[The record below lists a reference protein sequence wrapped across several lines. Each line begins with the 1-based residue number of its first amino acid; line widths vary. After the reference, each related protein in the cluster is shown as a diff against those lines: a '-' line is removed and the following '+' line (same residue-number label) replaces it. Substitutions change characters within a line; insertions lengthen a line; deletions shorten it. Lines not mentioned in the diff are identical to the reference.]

1 MVWAIAFGGFLLYND
16 RCCISGAPDGYEAKR
31 WLRRREKG
39 EGNKWKERAVRVAFP
54 NQAWRRKHIL
64 WIAVISAVIL
74 PCSRAKANRAIG
86 SAAERKAWCRR
97 SDTAYM
103 PYAHFAEIE
112 VVLSES
118 LTAAALAHLP
128 KAPGS
133 RVRVVEGGRRATA
146 QLAATVVGDLIE
158 QGHDVTVLR
167 DFMLSQKVDA
177 NTKAND
183 DGATE
188 ASSLQLQGGIANSS
202 DADQPISEWEW
213 VYSDISISGAPPKA
227 VVTSVDVHFEIVHPD
242 VEEVWVDLCNE
253 RRTRR
258 RDLWLMLDRDG
269 ENLSETVTGITD
281 FAGEEAN
288 QIWSLRATDVRMGQT
303 GYIDSWWIKI
313 YYEGPWNVG
322 LHDDRNHPVV
332 IEDGVPYS
340 SATLGATGQTES
352 SCGYR
357 DTLDVWHSYTAT
369 QTGPVTINVTGD
381 DFDTTLA
388 VFDSH
393 GVEQACGDD
402 DCEGTNS
409 VVVTPMVA
417 GAEYLIRVAG
427 YEYETGHYT
436 LTVTPHAPVPV
447 AKPDHPDPANGT
459 DVDLLEIVLSWDDGL
474 LSAEA
479 IEADSHVG
487 ALHEAR
493 TRPPT
498 TIYGADDRVEEYEVT
513 DPSILAAGSATAVLI
528 PRSNL
533 VNLGDGTF
541 QIDAESFAWW
551 YRWLNPLDTGNALC
565 DDEPF
570 RDQPSAGMCTAVLV
584 GPDLVATAG
593 HCVECGRA
601 SSVAVVFDFV
611 MEDALT
617 PTMTLRA
624 DQVYWIDEVIDYHVG
639 YPDWGLV
646 RLDRK
651 AADRTPLP
659 LRRAGRISD
668 DQRLL
673 VIGHPWGIPRKYAAG
688 ATVRQNTEPTFFQ
701 ANLDTYQGNSGSP
714 VINLDSMEVEGILCR
729 GMEEFVEDVAS
740 GCDRS
745 AVCPDAGCPSGDAVE
760 WEDVTRAIT
769 FSMMIPVYDVYLG
782 TDPAALD
789 LVAADLVVGH
799 YRPRGLRKDTRYY
812 WQVVARNAYGQGEGP
827 VWSFRTALS
836 PGYGS
841 TLSLDRTEHISQMGE
856 HPIGE

>member
-1 MVWAIAFGGFLLYND
+1 M
-16 RCCISGAPDGYEAKR
+16 
-31 WLRRREKG
+31 
-39 EGNKWKERAVRVAFP
+39 RVAFP
-54 NQAWRRKHIL
+54 NQAWRCEHIL
-64 WIAVISAVIL
+64 WIAVVLALVL
-74 PCSRAKANRAIG
+74 PWSRGDARPGETPDEGRDDLRNWSG
-86 SAAERKAWCRR
+86 AAY
-97 SDTAYM
+97 T

-112 VVLSES
+112 VVLNET
-118 LTAAALAHLP
+118 LTAAALARLP
-128 KAPGS
+128 RAPGS
-133 RVRVVEGGRRATA
+133 RVRVFEGGQRAMA

-158 QGHDVTVLR
+158 QGHDVIVLR
-167 DFMLSQKVDA
+167 DFMLSQKLDA
-177 NTKAND
+177 NAKARNAESA
-183 DGATE
+183 AT
-188 ASSLQLQGGIANSS
+188 ASLRMQGGIANSN
-202 DADQPISEWEW
+202 DVDQPISEWEW
-213 VYSDISISGAPPKA
+213 VYSDISISGAPSKA
-227 VVTSVDVHFEIVHPD
+227 IVTSVDVHFEIVHPAVD
-242 VEEVWVDLCNE
+242 ELWVDLCNE
-253 RRTRR
+253 TRSRR
-258 RDLWLMLDRDG
+258 RDVWLMLDRDG
-269 ENLSETVTGITD
+269 ENLRETVTGITD

-303 GYIDSWWIKI
+303 GYIDSWWIKV

-322 LHDDRNHPVV
+322 VHDDRHHPAVV
-332 IEDGVPYS
+332 EDGVPYS
-340 SATLGATGQTES
+340 SATLGATGQLES
-352 SCGYR
+352 SCGYH

-369 QTGPVTINVTGD
+369 RTGLVTITVASD

-409 VVVTPMVA
+409 VAVTPMIA

-436 LTVTPHAPVPV
+436 LTVAPHTPASV
-447 AKPDHPDPANGT
+447 AKPDRPDPADGA
-459 DVDLLEIVLSWDDGL
+459 DVDRVEIVLSWDDGVP
-474 LSAEA
+474 SVDATETDPNTVA
-479 IEADSHVG
+479 FHQ
-487 ALHEAR
+487 AR
-493 TRPPT
+493 TRQPT

-513 DPSILAAGSATAVLI
+513 NPSILAAGSATAVLI

-533 VNLGDGTF
+533 VDVGDGTF
-541 QIDAESFAWW
+541 QLNAQSFAWW

-584 GPDLVATAG
+584 TADLVATAG
-593 HCVECGRA
+593 HCVACDRA
-601 SSVAVVFDFV
+601 SDVAVVFDFV

-617 PTMTLRA
+617 PTPTLRA
-624 DQVYWIDEVIDYHVG
+624 DQVYWIEEVVDYQVG
-639 YPDWGLV
+639 YPDWGLI
-646 RLDRK
+646 RLDRRVP
-651 AADRTPLP
+651 DRTPLP
-659 LRRAGRISD
+659 LRRAGRVSD
-668 DQRLL
+668 GQPLL

-745 AVCPDAGCPSGDAVE
+745 VVCPDAGCPSGDGVE
-760 WEDVTRAIT
+760 WEDVTRATT

-782 TDPAALD
+782 TDPAQLD
-789 LVAADLVVGH
+789 RVATNLVVGR
-799 YRPRGLRKDTRYY
+799 YRPQGLRKDTRYY

-841 TLSLDRTEHISQMGE
+841 TLSLDRTEHASQMGKR
-856 HPIGE
+856 PIGD